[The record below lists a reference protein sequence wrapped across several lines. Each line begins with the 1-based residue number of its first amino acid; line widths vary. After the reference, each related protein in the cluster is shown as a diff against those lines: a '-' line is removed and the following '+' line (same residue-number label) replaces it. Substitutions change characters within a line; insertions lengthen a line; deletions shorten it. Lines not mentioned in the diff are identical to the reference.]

1 VLGRSF
7 LGNTKGSSVQPKITP
22 SDFDDIYSAFACFD
36 SWVFSTWVRG
46 VLEMVFWMTR
56 VINF

>member
-1 VLGRSF
+1 M
-7 LGNTKGSSVQPKITP
+7 QPKITP

-36 SWVFSTWVRG
+36 SWIFSTWVRG

-56 VINF
+56 VINFWNLLSG